1 MTYLDHAATTPMR
14 QCAIDAWTEYAAA
27 VNPGSQYTSGRRA
40 NAVLQ
45 QSREQIAALLG
56 ADPVEVVFTGSGTE
70 ADNIAVRGLYYA
82 SVAAGRPARVVTST
96 VEHPAV
102 AEAVASLSQHHG
114 AEVAWLEAGRDGHVR
129 DLSPLDTPAA
139 VASLMWA
146 NNETGAVQPVAEAA
160 QRAHAAGTPFHV
172 DAVQVVGKIPVDFH
186 ALGATTLA
194 ASAHKFGGP
203 RGAGLLLARR
213 SPAPQPLIVGG
224 GQERGI
230 RSGTVDVAS
239 AAAMAAALAEAVGEM
254 DEVNARIRSL
264 RHELV
269 TGVRTAIDDVIVTTE
284 QPALDG
290 HAHFM
295 FPGANADAMVMLL
308 DQQGFEASA
317 GSACASGVVRI
328 SHVLEVM
335 GFSDHEAMGALRVT
349 LGRTTT
355 KDDVRAFLAA
365 LPDVVAKAR
374 AAGTL

>member
-14 QCAIDAWTEYAAA
+14 QCAVDAWAEHAAA

-45 QSREQIAALLG
+45 EAREQIAELLG

-70 ADNIAVRGLYYA
+70 ADNIAVRGLYRA
-82 SVAAGRPARVVTST
+82 SVAAGRPARIVTST

-102 AEAVASLSQHHG
+102 AEAVNALVQRDG
-114 AEVAWLEAGRDGHVR
+114 AQVDWLEVGRDGHVQ
-129 DLSPLDTPAA
+129 DLAPLDTPAA

-146 NNETGAVQPVAEAA
+146 NNETGAVQPVEEAA
-160 QRAHAAGTPFHV
+160 RRAAAAGTPFHV

-203 RGAGLLLARR
+203 RGTGLLLAKR
-213 SPAPQPLIVGG
+213 SPAPQPLVVGG

-230 RSGTVDVAS
+230 RSGTVDVAAV
-239 AAAMAAALAEAVGEM
+239 AATAAALAEAVSEM
-254 DEVNARIRSL
+254 DEVNARVSALRSD
-264 RHELV
+264 LV
-269 TGVRTAIDDVIVTTE
+269 QGVRDAIDDVIVTTQ
-284 QPALDG
+284 QPALEG
-290 HAHFM
+290 HAHFL

-328 SHVLEVM
+328 SHVLEVA
-335 GFSDHEAMGALRVT
+335 GYSDHEAMGALRVT

-355 KDDVRAFLAA
+355 DDDVRTFLAA

-374 AAGTL
+374 AAGAM